1 MKRILKTL
9 AAFVAA
15 AVVLV
20 AGANLRTNNSDP
32 LPYCPPFCGGDN
44 AR

>member
-9 AAFVAA
+9 AACFAA

-20 AGANLRTNNSDP
+20 AGANLRHHDSDP
-32 LPYCPPFCGGDN
+32 LPYCPPFCGDQG
-44 AR
+44 R